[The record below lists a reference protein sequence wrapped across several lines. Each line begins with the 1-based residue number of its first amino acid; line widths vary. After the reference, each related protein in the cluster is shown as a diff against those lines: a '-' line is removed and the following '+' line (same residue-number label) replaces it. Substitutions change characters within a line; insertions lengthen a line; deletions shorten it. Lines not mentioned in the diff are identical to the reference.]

1 MLLWQTKKT
10 SELFNVLGNDIRF
23 NIIVYLSSGEKCVC
37 EIFKEFKLAQNLV
50 SHHLA
55 ILRDNDLVFDRRKG
69 RCIYYTLNKQALIRA
84 QKDLEKIIKLL

>member
-1 MLLWQTKKT
+1 MAKKKT
-10 SELFNVLGNDIRF
+10 SELFNILGNDIRF
-23 NIIVYLSSGEKCVC
+23 NIVSYLSSGEKCVC

-55 ILRDNDLVFDRRKG
+55 ILRDSGLVSARRKG
-69 RCIYYTLNKQALIRA
+69 RYIYYTLNKKALLKA